1 MMQATPPRA
10 TLAHLRHPSFL
21 VALGFGAGLS
31 PVWPG
36 TVGAALAF
44 PLVLFMQDWSLAA
57 NTAVLMVLAVIG
69 IAACGR
75 ACRIL
80 GAQDHPQV
88 VWDETVGQLI
98 VLLAVPAAW
107 PWWLAAFIA
116 FRFFDIVKPWPV
128 RLADVHATG
137 GAAVML
143 DDCIAALQS
152 IILLRLI
159 HALMG

>member
-1 MMQATPPRA
+1 MTQAAPPPA
-10 TLAHLRHPSFL
+10 TGAHLRHPSCL

-44 PLVLFMQDWSLAA
+44 PLFLLMHGLPLGGITGVVIALA
-57 NTAVLMVLAVIG
+57 MIG
-69 IAACGR
+69 TVACGR

-88 VWDETVGQLI
+88 VWDETVGQLM
-98 VLLAVPAAW
+98 VFLAVPESW

-116 FRFFDIVKPWPV
+116 FRVFDIVKPWPV

-152 IILLRLI
+152 IALLWLI
-159 HALMG
+159 RVLTG